1 MSDIEKI
8 KALREATGLS
18 LNEIK
23 KALDESGNNE
33 AKALEALKTLGASMA
48 AKRASREVKEGIVS
62 SYVHSTKKTGAMVE
76 LLCET
81 DFVARNQEFQ
91 ELGRDLAMHITA
103 MKPADAEECLAQPF
117 IKDSERTI
125 KDVISGAIAKLGENI
140 QLGKFS
146 VFEL

>member
-103 MKPADAEECLAQPF
+103 MKPADTEECLAQPF